1 MSRAWRGY
9 GGFRKLSGCPEVER
23 GVWIVFEEAAAKETF
38 LAGIES
44 NVVPL
49 RRRDFP
55 SWHFAMLNDT
65 RRNAA
70 IENSIAS
77 LDLDGKIVLEI
88 GTGVGLIALLFA
100 RYGARH
106 VYTCEMNANMARIA
120 HDTVANSGFADRIT
134 VIHAASRHVIES
146 GMLPT
151 VPDIIFTETVDCG
164 VIGEGFYDIRE
175 DIRSIAGPDTIV
187 LPTRIEQ
194 SGVLIESEAVRG
206 LNEVHEVCGFNLSA
220 INRFS
225 TRHYFPVRAP
235 LHEFKLMTEASVIR
249 NYDYR
254 SHVDNL
260 CRTMT
265 AVRDGTVHGLL
276 SWFALDFGGHIVSN
290 SVHLDSH
297 WHQAFHPLKSPMRVS
312 EGDELRLMLDFE
324 GTASIHKL

>member
-1 MSRAWRGY
+1 
-9 GGFRKLSGCPEVER
+9 
-23 GVWIVFEEAAAKETF
+23 
-38 LAGIES
+38 
-44 NVVPL
+44 
-49 RRRDFP
+49 
-55 SWHFAMLNDT
+55 MLNDT

-70 IENSIAS
+70 IEGSIAS

-88 GTGVGLIALLFA
+88 GTGAGLIALLFA
-100 RYGARH
+100 RYGAKH

-120 HDTVANSGFADRIT
+120 HDIVAASGFGDRIT
-134 VIHAASRHVIES
+134 VIHAASRHVIET

-151 VPDIIFTETVDCG
+151 APDIIFTETVDCG

-175 DIRSIAGPDTIV
+175 DIRNIAGPETVI
-187 LPTRIEQ
+187 LPSRIEQ
-194 SGVLIESEAVRG
+194 SGVLIESEAIRG
-206 LNEVHEVCGFNLSA
+206 LNEVRDVCGFDLSA

-235 LHEFKLMTEASVIR
+235 LHEFTLMTEATVIR

-265 AVRDGTVHGLL
+265 AVRSGTVHGLL
-276 SWFALDFGGHIVSN
+276 SWFALDFGGHVVSN

-297 WHQAFHPLKSPMRVS
+297 WHQAFHPLKKPMQVN
-312 EGDELRLMLDFE
+312 EGNELRLMLDYE
-324 GTASIHKL
+324 GVASINKL

>member
-1 MSRAWRGY
+1 M
-9 GGFRKLSGCPEVER
+9 K
-23 GVWIVFEEAAAKETF
+23 VFEEASVRETF
-38 LAGIES
+38 LAGIEAS
-44 NVVPL
+44 AVPP

-55 SWHFAMLNDT
+55 SWHFSMLNDT
-65 RRNAA
+65 RRNTA

-77 LDLDGKIVLEI
+77 LDLAGKIVFEI

-100 RYGARH
+100 RYGAEH

-120 HDTVANSGFADRIT
+120 HDTVATSDFADRIT
-134 VIHAASRHVIES
+134 VIHAASRHVIET
-146 GMLPT
+146 GMLPRM
-151 VPDIIFTETVDCG
+151 PDIIFTETVDCG

-175 DIRSIAGPDTIV
+175 DIRSIVGPDTII

-194 SGVLIESEAVRG
+194 SGALIQSEAIRG
-206 LNEVHEVCGFNLSA
+206 LNEVHDVCGFDLSS

-225 TRHYFPVRAP
+225 TRNYFPVRAP
-235 LHEFKLMTEASVIR
+235 LHEFALLTEADVIR

-265 AVRDGTVHGLL
+265 AIRDGVVHGLL

-297 WHQAFHPLKSPMRVS
+297 WHQAFHPLKAPVRVS
-312 EGDELRLMLDFE
+312 EGDELRLMLDYE
-324 GTASIHKL
+324 GVASISKL